1 MRFLDKTVIV
11 TGAASGIG
19 AAATALFAGEG
30 ATVFASDIDVAG
42 GEKLA
47 RETPGDVRFV
57 ECDVCDPAAIKALM
71 DHAAQETGGI
81 DTLFNNAGAGG
92 ARESIAEIEP
102 EAWDRTMDLLLRS
115 VAMGIRYAIPHM
127 KGRKGASIV
136 NVSSVAAVG
145 PGYSPTTYA
154 VAKAGVLHLTKCA
167 ATDLAQFGIRVNA
180 VQPGVDDRDSVA
192 TMLGQP
198 TLTGEF
204 NSPEWY
210 YWGRNTNSLAFTRP
224 DPTSQTVVR
233 IRFDKNGTVAAVD
246 KMGMEQVA
254 QINPTDEK
262 TPTLGR
268 KRGFFQQLFGNIGTV
283 GGVGAGGAACG
294 CTTLSSITCS
304 RAQSLPSAAGSAP
317 DPSSP
322 TPSRRSLNPSR
333 SSPRST

>member
-42 GEKLA
+42 GEKLV

-115 VAMGIRYAIPHM
+115 VAMGIRYAAPHM

-180 VQPGVDDRDSVA
+180 VQPGFINTNIFTA
-192 TMLGQP
+192 TMDIPDAAKEQAKAMIAQMSSNAQPVARGGQSDDIAQAVAFLASEQAGFMTGASMVVDGGITLGP
-198 TLTGEF
+198 RH
-204 NSPEWY
+204 SWDPEEA
-210 YWGRNTNSLAFTRP
+210 GAFE
-224 DPTSQTVVR
+224 
-233 IRFDKNGTVAAVD
+233 ALMALE
-246 KMGMEQVA
+246 EQVKAA
-254 QINPTDEK
+254 QQT
-262 TPTLGR
+262 
-268 KRGFFQQLFGNIGTV
+268 
-283 GGVGAGGAACG
+283 A
-294 CTTLSSITCS
+294 
-304 RAQSLPSAAGSAP
+304 
-317 DPSSP
+317 
-322 TPSRRSLNPSR
+322 
-333 SSPRST
+333 

>member
-71 DHAAQETGGI
+71 DHAAQDTGGI

-115 VAMGIRYAIPHM
+115 VAMGIRYAVPHM

-180 VQPGVDDRDSVA
+180 VQPGFINTNIFTA
-192 TMLGQP
+192 TMDIPDAAKEQAKAMIAQMSSNAQPVARGGQSDDIAQAVAFLASEQAGFMTGASMLVDGGITLGP
-198 TLTGEF
+198 RH
-204 NSPEWY
+204 SWDPEEA
-210 YWGRNTNSLAFTRP
+210 GAFE
-224 DPTSQTVVR
+224 
-233 IRFDKNGTVAAVD
+233 ALMALE
-246 KMGMEQVA
+246 EQVKAA
-254 QINPTDEK
+254 QQN
-262 TPTLGR
+262 
-268 KRGFFQQLFGNIGTV
+268 
-283 GGVGAGGAACG
+283 A
-294 CTTLSSITCS
+294 
-304 RAQSLPSAAGSAP
+304 
-317 DPSSP
+317 
-322 TPSRRSLNPSR
+322 
-333 SSPRST
+333 